1 MILHLLAD
9 ATTGPDS
16 SLAGTALAA
25 AVMLMILFGGVAVVA
40 WKDRQFGRRR
50 GIR

>member
-1 MILHLLAD
+1 MIPFLAD
-9 ATTGPDS
+9 AATGPDS
-16 SLAGTALAA
+16 SLAGTALSVT
-25 AVMLMILFGGVAVVA
+25 VMLLILFGGIAVVA